1 MTDLNYDYVQRARNA
16 DINRTLRDAHAQ
28 LGGLRSSVVASH
40 LDFYRAV
47 QARSRAGTILPE
59 SAHEPAPTSCA
70 YCDAK
75 LATCARKCDNCGA
88 AVKEV
93 RDG

>member
-1 MTDLNYDYVQRARNA
+1 MDDLNDLYVQRAKNA
-16 DINRTLRDAHAQ
+16 DFNRTLRDANDQ
-28 LGGLRSSVVASH
+28 LGALHSSVVASH

-47 QARSRAGTILPE
+47 QMRSRAGIILPE
-59 SAHEPAPTSCA
+59 SAPESALTACA

-93 RDG
+93 RDA